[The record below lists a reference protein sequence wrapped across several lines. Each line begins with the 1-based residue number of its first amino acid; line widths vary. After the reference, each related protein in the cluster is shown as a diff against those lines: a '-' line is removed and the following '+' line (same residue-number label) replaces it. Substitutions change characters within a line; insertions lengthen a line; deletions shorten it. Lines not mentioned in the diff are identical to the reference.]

1 MIQSQTIL
9 NVSDN
14 SGAKTA
20 VCIKVLGGY
29 KKRYAYVGDFLIVS
43 IKDIRNK
50 NKSTSRVKKGGV
62 YKALVIRTKKNYIL
76 KDGSLVNF
84 SNNSVSLVT
93 KQGGPLGTRIIG
105 PVLKNLKQKKMS
117 KFISISSGSV

>member
-20 VCIKVLGGY
+20 ICIKVLGGY
-29 KKRYAYVGDFLIVS
+29 KKRYAFIGDFLIVS
-43 IKDIRNK
+43 IKNIRNK
-50 NKSTSRVKKGGV
+50 NKSTSRVKKGSV
-62 YKALVIRTKKNYIL
+62 YKALVIRTKKNYIS
-76 KDGSLVNF
+76 KDGSSVNF
-84 SNNSVSLVT
+84 SDNSIVLVT
-93 KQGGPLGTRIIG
+93 KQNNPLGTRIVG
-105 PVLKNLKQKKMS
+105 PVLKDFKQKEMS

>member
-43 IKDIRNK
+43 IRDIRNK

-84 SNNSVSLVT
+84 SNNSVILVA